1 MSRYFEVALGVLV
14 VVLFGIFGY
23 LLIANRQGPGTSTNE
38 YIAIFGKV
46 DGLRVGDDV
55 RIGGVS
61 VGNVSAIDVDPETF
75 EVLASIQVD
84 AAFALTERAQAAV
97 LADGLLGGAFIDLQA
112 GFGPALEVG
121 GYIENTNDAVNLTEL
136 LSQAIYNGG
145 GQ

>member
-14 VVLFGIFGY
+14 VALFGIFGY
-23 LLIANRQGPGTSTNE
+23 LLIANRQGPSTSTNE

-61 VGNVSAIDVDPETF
+61 VGNVSAIEVDPETF

-84 AAFALTERAQAAV
+84 AAFTLTERAQAAV
-97 LADGLLGGAFIDLQA
+97 LADGLNLFIT
-112 GFGPALEVG
+112 F
-121 GYIENTNDAVNLTEL
+121 
-136 LSQAIYNGG
+136 
-145 GQ
+145 